1 MDFIAYVAED
11 INNEF
16 MRSALASTA
25 FCLLAHK
32 IVDKNRT
39 AATRVSFPWSS
50 TPSGVPSRPKM
61 RVHALTKCL
70 A

>member
-1 MDFIAYVAED
+1 MELIANVVQD
-11 INNEF
+11 INNE
-16 MRSALASTA
+16 SALATTA
-25 FCLLAHK
+25 LCLLAHK

-50 TPSGVPSRPKM
+50 TPSGVPSRPKI
-61 RVHALTKCL
+61 RVQALTKCL